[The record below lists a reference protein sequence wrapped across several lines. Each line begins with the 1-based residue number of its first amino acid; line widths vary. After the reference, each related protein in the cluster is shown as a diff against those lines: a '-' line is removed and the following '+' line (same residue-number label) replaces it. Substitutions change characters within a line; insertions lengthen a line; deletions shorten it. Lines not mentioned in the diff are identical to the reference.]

1 MIAGSFRCYVPQTVH
16 DHGSAK
22 LEGSRRGM
30 GGGGMTGETFTRT
43 LRSRFGQGV
52 HESALRRARGLGVLW
67 LVGLEGMARAG
78 TRVRAARGVPVRAKR
93 GAGGRDA
100 RGLGGGVAG
109 GGLD

>member
-16 DHGSAK
+16 DH
-22 LEGSRRGM
+22 
-30 GGGGMTGETFTRT
+30 
-43 LRSRFGQGV
+43 
-52 HESALRRARGLGVLW
+52 ESALPDGSRVGVLR
-67 LVGLEGMARAG
+67 LVGLEGHGADG